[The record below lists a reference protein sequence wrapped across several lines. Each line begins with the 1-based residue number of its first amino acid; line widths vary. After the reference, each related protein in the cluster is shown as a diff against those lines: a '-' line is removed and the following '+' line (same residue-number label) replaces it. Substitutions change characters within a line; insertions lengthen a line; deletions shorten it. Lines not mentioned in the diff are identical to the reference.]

1 MVCLRKILSILGVEV
16 FDENGM
22 RRKRRKFRLRISINS
37 RKTNIES
44 MSKAALKACR
54 ITVTVELALFF
65 LS

>member
-22 RRKRRKFRLRISINS
+22 RRKMRKFRLRISINS
-37 RKTNIES
+37 GKTTIES
-44 MSKAALKACR
+44 MSKAALKAR
-54 ITVTVELALFF
+54 RFTVTVELALFF